1 MLDLVSNYGKT
12 FDYSGAFHDLVLRN
26 GLGIE
31 KCFLHSYA
39 LCISQGCAK

>member
-1 MLDLVSNYGKT
+1 MLNVESIYCKIFT
-12 FDYSGAFHDLVLRN
+12 FSGAVHDLVLRN
-26 GLGIE
+26 GLGPE